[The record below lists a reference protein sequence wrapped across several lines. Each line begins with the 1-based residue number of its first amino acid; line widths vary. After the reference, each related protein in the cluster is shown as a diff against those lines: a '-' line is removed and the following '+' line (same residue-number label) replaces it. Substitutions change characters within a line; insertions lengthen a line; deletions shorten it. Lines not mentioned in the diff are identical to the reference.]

1 MDTSRYL
8 PTREVMTMERSSKN
22 NSAREKVDWGNGDR
36 GNGDRENDL
45 WAPDTVKL
53 HNVKKR
59 EEQFYSSY
67 YNRK

>member
-8 PTREVMTMERSSKN
+8 PTREVMTMDRWKEVPKITLL
-22 NSAREKVDWGNGDR
+22 EKKLTGVI
-36 GNGDRENDL
+36 NGDRENDL

-59 EEQFYSSY
+59 EGQFYSSY